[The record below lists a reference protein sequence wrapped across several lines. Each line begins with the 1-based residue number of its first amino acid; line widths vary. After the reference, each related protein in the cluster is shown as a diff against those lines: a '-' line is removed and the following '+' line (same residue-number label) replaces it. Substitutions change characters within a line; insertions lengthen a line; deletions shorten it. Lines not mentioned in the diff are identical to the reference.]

1 MEKTRLKYFQE
12 VKANTEKDLDKAVKV
27 SASQS
32 EIDRLLKE
40 NGLFITIHSRRMNS
54 GKNKLYSEQIAIG
67 KQMMVDA
74 GIPTS

>member
-32 EIDRLLKE
+32 EIDRLLDNWTE
-40 NGLFITIHSRRMNS
+40 INN
-54 GKNKLYSEQIAIG
+54 AILNLL
-67 KQMMVDA
+67 K
-74 GIPTS
+74 SN